1 MNNTAK
7 LANQAKDASSGAR
20 YLLNSEFVN
29 FNGAISA
36 INSKREPVACTEFMS
51 T

>member
-29 FNGAISA
+29 FKPLKDLSLVSNFD
-36 INSKREPVACTEFMS
+36 CF
-51 T
+51 